1 MLNKIHIITQSND
14 IKLECQKLYINLQIQ
29 KAKYNHN
36 RAIINYQVGSNC
48 ILAEGLPWKEY
59 PVKYGVM
66 FSVDTAMD
74 ATDTRAKCGRRVALN
89 TKLVRT
95 HAKVPEDH
103 YFSLSLSQ
111 HERRHN
117 YVK

>member
-1 MLNKIHIITQSND
+1 MVGNN
-14 IKLECQKLYINLQIQ
+14 YI
-29 KAKYNHN
+29 
-36 RAIINYQVGSNC
+36 VS
-48 ILAEGLPWKEY
+48 EGLPWKEY
-59 PVKYGVM
+59 PVKYGVI

-74 ATDTRAKCGRRVALN
+74 ANKLWAKWKRRVALN

-111 HERRHN
+111 QERRHN
-117 YVK
+117 YVKETACV

>member
-1 MLNKIHIITQSND
+1 MHLK
-14 IKLECQKLYINLQIQ
+14 
-29 KAKYNHN
+29 
-36 RAIINYQVGSNC
+36 AIINFYIIGSNY
-48 ILAEGLPWKEY
+48 IEAEGLPWKEY
-59 PVKYGVM
+59 PVKYGVI

-74 ATDTRAKCGRRVALN
+74 VNNIRAKWRRRVALN
-89 TKLVRT
+89 TKLVQT

-117 YVK
+117 YVKETACV